1 MKVIPA
7 VPDPPEVDHIL
18 WADFRPT
25 DVAYDVGANCGQT
38 ISRIRGFSST
48 VVGFEPSEESFAYL
62 TEHFGWRP
70 GYVLS
75 NLAASSRVG
84 VVELVAVRDKIETG
98 QLVTAGTP
106 GMEWSGDL
114 EDGTVRTLECTT
126 LDAYAEATGLW
137 PGFLKIDVE
146 GHELE
151 VLRGATRI
159 LTSGPEL
166 LIEIHSEQLGED
178 IKDLL
183 EGDFLIE
190 VVRHPHYPVG
200 SELWLTHHWL
210 RCFPFRN

>member
-1 MKVIPA
+1 MNWRAPLA
-7 VPDPPEVDHIL
+7 
-18 WADFRPT
+18 
-25 DVAYDVGANCGQT
+25 
-38 ISRIRGFSST
+38 SST
-48 VVGFEPSEESFAYL
+48 
-62 TEHFGWRP
+62 
-70 GYVLS
+70 LS
-75 NLAASSRVG
+75 SHRLRQIARSLLKV
-84 VVELVAVRDKIETG
+84 
-98 QLVTAGTP
+98 
-106 GMEWSGDL
+106 
-114 EDGTVRTLECTT
+114 ECTT

-183 EGDFLIE
+183 ADDFLIE
-190 VVRHPHYPVG
+190 VVRHPHYPAG